1 MSPKTFHNE
10 CGTLAKAAGCR
21 MTTTKKPEV
30 KFEARPKKRITD
42 YRAFAKDVIKRYP
55 KVMKHLAK

>member
-1 MSPKTFHNE
+1 MINRWATLSTAPKTE
-10 CGTLAKAAGCR
+10 
-21 MTTTKKPEV
+21 KKPEV

-55 KVMKHLAK
+55 KVMEHLAK